1 MKPRIYLAPLQG
13 LTDRTF
19 RKTFKQY
26 FSGIDLF
33 FTPFF
38 SFNRDNPV
46 KPAKLKK
53 QLHDGYPP
61 AKIVPQVLSNSP
73 EAIIRFQKSLSN
85 LGYQRFN
92 LNLGCPYPVVI
103 KKNKGVALM
112 SQPQRL
118 EELISH
124 IANYST
130 LSFSVKLRLGLE
142 NPDEIFTVIEILNRY
157 PVAEVIIHPRLGGQY
172 YSGDPDHARF
182 GECLARSK
190 HPVVYNGDIF
200 SVAGFQKF
208 SLMHSDV
215 NTFMLGRGILRNP
228 FLAMQIKGE
237 ALPPEPEKVLYDFQ
251 KDLFSQLLQDRGK
264 GKYFPQG
271 IKEFWSYLALSFDD
285 PEKVFDQIK
294 RVNTTAEY
302 LSVADNL
309 FTNQQILIR

>member
-13 LTDRTF
+13 LTDRSF
-19 RKTFKQY
+19 RKIFRLY
-26 FSGIDLF
+26 SGGLDLL

-38 SFNRDNPV
+38 SFNRNNPI
-46 KPAKLKK
+46 KAGKLKK
-53 QLHDGYPP
+53 QLDDGFEP
-61 AKIVPQVLSNSP
+61 AKVVPQVLSNSP
-73 EAIIRFQKSLSN
+73 EAIFRFQKSLSGI
-85 LGYQRFN
+85 GYKRFN

-118 EELISH
+118 EDLISH

-130 LSFSVKLRLGLE
+130 LSFSLKLRLGLE
-142 NPDEIFTVIEILNRY
+142 NPDEIFTVLEILNRY
-157 PVAEVIIHPRLGGQY
+157 PIEEVIIHPRIGGQY
-172 YSGDPDHARF
+172 YSGEPDHARF
-182 GECLARSK
+182 NECLAHSK

-200 SVAGFQKF
+200 SVADFKKV
-208 SLMHSDV
+208 SLMHPDV

-237 ALPPEPEKVLYDFQ
+237 TLPPDPKNVIYNFQ
-251 KDLFSQLLQDRGK
+251 KDLFYQLLEDRGK

-271 IKEFWSYLALSFDD
+271 IKEFWSYLSYSFDD

-302 LSVADNL
+302 LRVADNL
-309 FTNQQILIR
+309 FTNQQILIS